1 MFDNLSDR
9 LQGVFKKLRGHAKL
23 TDDNIADALREV
35 RIALLEADVNFR
47 VVKRFVNRISERAVG
62 ADVLRS
68 LTPGQQVIKI
78 VHQELI
84 ELMGARAEPLTRSKT
99 PPTIYMLVGLQGSGK
114 TTSCG
119 KLAFMI
125 RKDNRKT
132 LLVAADI
139 YRPAAIDQLKTL
151 GRQIGVEVFAPGA
164 EFDPVDICRDAVEK
178 AGREGFDT
186 VILDTAGRLH
196 IDTALMDEL
205 KNIKRAVSPDEILL
219 VADAMTGQDAVNIA
233 TTFDSDLDISG
244 VILTKLDGDARGGAA
259 LSIKSVTGKPVK
271 LVGMG
276 EKLNPL
282 EPFHPDRMASRILG
296 MGDMLSLIEKAEREI
311 SEEDRMKMQKK
322 LLDNSFNL
330 EDFKKQI
337 TQIQRLGSLEQVMSM
352 IPGMG
357 KVTKMQGMMPSE
369 KDIRHVVAI
378 IDSMTPEERRN
389 PKIISTGRRRRIARG
404 SGTELMD
411 VNRLLKQFEQTR
423 KMMKNIKKVGKQKKL
438 GLGKGMFFQ

>member
-1 MFDNLSDR
+1 MFDSLSDR

-23 TDDNIADALREV
+23 TEDNIQEALREV

-47 VVKRFVNRISERAVG
+47 VVKRFISKVKERAVG
-62 ADVLRS
+62 TDVLKS

-84 ELMGARAEPLTRSKT
+84 DLMGATAEPLTRAKNG
-99 PPTIYMLVGLQGSGK
+99 PTVYMLVGLQGSGK

-119 KLAFMI
+119 KLAKMMKSER
-125 RKDNRKT
+125 RKVM
-132 LLVAADI
+132 LVAADI
-139 YRPAAIDQLKTL
+139 YRPAAIDQLRTL
-151 GRQIGVEVFAPGA
+151 GRQIGVDVYAPGA
-164 EFDPVDICRDAVEK
+164 EFDPVDICRDGVEK
-178 AGREGFDT
+178 ARHEHVDT

-205 KNIKRAVSPDEILL
+205 KRIKSSVEPQEILL

-233 TTFDSDLDISG
+233 TNFNSDLDVNG

-259 LSIKSVTGKPVK
+259 LSIKAVTGKPVK

-282 EPFHPDRMASRILG
+282 EAFHPDRMASRILG

-311 SEEDRMKMQKK
+311 SDDEREKMQKK
-322 LLDNSFNL
+322 LLENSFNL

-337 TQIQRLGSLEQVMSM
+337 GQIQRLGSLDQVMSM

-357 KVTKMQGMMPSE
+357 KVSKMKGMMPSE
-369 KDIRHVVAI
+369 KDISHVIAI
-378 IDSMTPEERRN
+378 IDSMTVAERRS
-389 PKIISTGRRRRIARG
+389 PKIINTSRRRRIAKG
-404 SGTELMD
+404 SGTTLMD

-423 KMMKNIKKVGKQKKL
+423 KMMRNFKKMGKQKRF
-438 GLGKGMFFQ
+438 GVGKRSFFQ

>member
-1 MFDNLSDR
+1 MFDSLSDR
-9 LQGVFKKLRGHAKL
+9 LQGVFKKLRGQARL
-23 TDDNIADALREV
+23 TENNISDALREV

-47 VVKRFVNRISERAVG
+47 VVKRFVNKIQERAVG
-62 ADVLRS
+62 SDVMKS

-78 VHQELI
+78 VHEELI
-84 ELMGARAEPLTRSKT
+84 ELMGATAEPLSVSKT

-119 KLAFMI
+119 KLAKMI
-125 RKDNRKT
+125 KAQKRKT

-151 GRQIGVEVFAPGA
+151 GKQIGVDVYAPGD
-164 EFDPVDICRDAVEK
+164 EFNPVDICREGVEK
-178 AGREGFDT
+178 ATHEHIDT

-205 KNIKRAVSPDEILL
+205 KQIRKVVSPTEILL

-233 TTFDSDLDISG
+233 TTFNSDLDISG

-259 LSIKSVTGKPVK
+259 LSIKAVTGKPVK

-276 EKLNPL
+276 EKLDPL
-282 EPFHPDRMASRILG
+282 EVFHPDRMASRILG
-296 MGDMLSLIEKAEREI
+296 MGDMLSLIERAEREI
-311 SEEDRMKMQKK
+311 SEDDQQKMQKK

-330 EDFKKQI
+330 EDFKLQI
-337 TQIQRLGSLEQVMSM
+337 SQIQKMGSLEQVMSM

-357 KVTKMQGMMPSE
+357 KAAKVQGMMPSE
-369 KDIRHVVAI
+369 KDIKHVVAI
-378 IDSMTPEERRN
+378 IDSMTKEERRN
-389 PKIISTGRRRRIARG
+389 PKIINTNRRRRIARG
-404 SGTELMD
+404 
-411 VNRLLKQFEQTR
+411 
-423 KMMKNIKKVGKQKKL
+423 
-438 GLGKGMFFQ
+438 

>member
-9 LQGVFKKLRGHAKL
+9 LQGVFKKLRGQARL
-23 TDDNIADALREV
+23 TESNISDALREV

-47 VVKRFVNRISERAVG
+47 VVKQFINRVSERSVG
-62 ADVLRS
+62 ADVLKS

-84 ELMGARAEPLTRSKT
+84 NLMGRTAEPLTRAPA
-99 PPTIYMLVGLQGSGK
+99 PPTVYMLVGLQGSGK

-119 KLAFMI
+119 KLARMI
-125 RKDNRKT
+125 AGEKRKT

-139 YRPAAIDQLKTL
+139 YRPAAIDQLKTI
-151 GRQIGVEVFAPGA
+151 GKQVGVEVYAPGA
-164 EFDPVDICRDAVEK
+164 EYDPVDICRDAVSKGK
-178 AGREGFDT
+178 AELFDT

-205 KNIKRAVSPDEILL
+205 KNIRKAVNPQEILL

-233 TTFDSDLDISG
+233 MTFNTDLDISG

-259 LSIKSVTGKPVK
+259 LSIKSATGKPVK

-276 EKLNPL
+276 EKLTPL

-296 MGDMLSLIEKAEREI
+296 MGDILSLIEKAEKEI
-311 SEEDRMKMQKK
+311 SEDDRLKMQQK
-322 LLDNSFNL
+322 LLDSSFNL

-337 TQIQRLGSLEQVMSM
+337 GQIQKLGSMEQIMSL

-357 KVTKMQGMMPSE
+357 KMAKMQGMMPSE
-369 KDIRHVVAI
+369 KEIHQVVAI
-378 IDSMTPEERRN
+378 IDSMTVEERRH
-389 PKIISTGRRRRIARG
+389 PKIISTSRRRRIAAG
-404 SGTELMD
+404 SGTTLMD

-423 KMMKNIKKVGKQKKL
+423 KMMKNFKKIGGKPKM
-438 GLGKGMFFQ
+438 GLGKGKFFQ

>member
-1 MFDNLSDR
+1 MFDSLSDR
-9 LQGVFKKLRGHAKL
+9 LQGVFKTLRGQARL
-23 TDDNIADALREV
+23 TESNISDALREV

-47 VVKRFVNRISERAVG
+47 VVKRFVNRVTERAVG
-62 ADVLRS
+62 TDVLRS

-84 ELMGARAEPLTRSKT
+84 DLMGATVEPLTRAKT
-99 PPTIYMLVGLQGSGK
+99 PPTVYMLVGLQGSGK

-119 KLAFMI
+119 KLAKMM
-125 RKDNRKT
+125 KTDQHKT

-151 GRQIGVEVFAPGA
+151 GRQIGVDVFAPGP
-164 EFDPVDICRDAVEK
+164 EFDPVDICRDAVEH
-178 AGREGFDT
+178 ARQESFDT

-196 IDTALMDEL
+196 IDRALMDEL
-205 KNIKRAVSPDEILL
+205 KRIRETVVPQEILL

-233 TTFDSDLDISG
+233 GTFNQDLDISG

-259 LSIKSVTGKPVK
+259 LSIKAVTGKPVK

-311 SEEDRMKMQKK
+311 SEDERQKMQKK
-322 LLDNSFNL
+322 L
-330 EDFKKQI
+330 
-337 TQIQRLGSLEQVMSM
+337 
-352 IPGMG
+352 
-357 KVTKMQGMMPSE
+357 
-369 KDIRHVVAI
+369 
-378 IDSMTPEERRN
+378 
-389 PKIISTGRRRRIARG
+389 
-404 SGTELMD
+404 
-411 VNRLLKQFEQTR
+411 FE
-423 KMMKNIKKVGKQKKL
+423 N
-438 GLGKGMFFQ
+438 

>member
-9 LQGVFKKLRGHAKL
+9 LQSVFKKLRGHAKL
-23 TDDNIADALREV
+23 TEGNITEALREV

-47 VVKRFVNRISERAVG
+47 VVKRFINKVQERAVG
-62 ADVLRS
+62 VDVLKS

-84 ELMGARAEPLTRSKT
+84 ELMGKEVEPLMRSAT
-99 PPTIYMLVGLQGSGK
+99 PPTIYMLAGLQGSGK

-119 KLAFMI
+119 KLANMM
-125 RKDNRKT
+125 KSEKRKT

-151 GRQIGVEVFAPGA
+151 GRQIGVDVYAPGA
-164 EFDPVDICRDAVEK
+164 EFDPVDICYEAVEK
-178 AGREGFDT
+178 AKKELYDT

-196 IDTALMDEL
+196 IDTALVDEL
-205 KNIKRAVSPDEILL
+205 KRIKAKVHPHEILL

-233 TTFDSDLDISG
+233 MNFNNELDLTG

-259 LSIKSVTGKPVK
+259 LSIKSATGKPIK

-276 EKLNPL
+276 EKLTPL
-282 EPFHPDRMASRILG
+282 EAFHPDRMASRILG
-296 MGDMLSLIEKAEREI
+296 MGDILSLIEKAEKQI
-311 SEEDRMKMQKK
+311 SEEERVKMQQK
-322 LLDNSFNL
+322 LLDSSFNL

-337 TQIQRLGSLEQVMSM
+337 TQVQKMGSLEQIISM

-357 KVTKMQGMMPSE
+357 KMAKMQGVMPSE
-369 KDIRHVVAI
+369 KDITQVVAI
-378 IDSMTPEERRN
+378 IDSMTVEERQH
-389 PKIISTGRRRRIARG
+389 PKIINTNRRRRIAQG
-404 SGTELMD
+404 SGTSLVD

-423 KMMKNIKKVGKQKKL
+423 KMMKNFKKMGMKKQFNMGKD
-438 GLGKGMFFQ
+438 MFFQ

>member
-1 MFDNLSDR
+1 MFDSLSDR
-9 LQGVFKKLRGHAKL
+9 LQSVFKKLRGQARL
-23 TDDNIADALREV
+23 TESNISDALREV

-47 VVKRFVNRISERAVG
+47 VVKRFVNRVKERAVG
-62 ADVLRS
+62 TDVLKS

-84 ELMGARAEPLTRSKT
+84 ELMGATAEPLTRSQT
-99 PPTIYMLVGLQGSGK
+99 PPTVYMLVGLQGSGK

-119 KLAFMI
+119 KLAKMI
-125 RKDNRKT
+125 KGEQRKT

-151 GRQIGVEVFAPGA
+151 GRQIGVDVFAPGA
-164 EFDPVDICRDAVEK
+164 EYDPVDICRDAVAHAEM
-178 AGREGFDT
+178 ESFDT

-196 IDTALMDEL
+196 VDRALMDEL
-205 KNIKRAVSPDEILL
+205 KRIRETVTPREILL

-233 TTFDSDLDISG
+233 GSFNQDLDISG

-259 LSIKSVTGKPVK
+259 LSIKAVTGKPVK

-311 SEEDRMKMQKK
+311 SEEDRQKMQKK
-322 LLDNSFNL
+322 LFESSFNL

-337 TQIQRLGSLEQVMSM
+337 TQIQRLGSLDQVMSM

-357 KVTKMQGMMPSE
+357 KVSKMQGMMPSE
-369 KDIRHVVAI
+369 KDITHVVAI

-389 PKIISTGRRRRIARG
+389 PKIINTPRRRRIARG
-404 SGTELMD
+404 SGTTLMD

-423 KMMKNIKKVGKQKKL
+423 KMMKNFKKMGKNKRVGF
-438 GLGKGMFFQ
+438 GKGMFFQ